1 MINRVSK
8 NKLVERISQRVLY
21 IILGITVLVFMVF
34 YLLGYDTP
42 FFDDASF
49 KAPLLTDGVLVWMY
63 ILIVFALIIML
74 YSLYNSIR
82 SVKIEGKVVNGIP
95 KRKITILVIVGM
107 LVVLLLTF
115 LFGTTTSMQINGEMF
130 TDKFWLQAADMF
142 VNTILVMLLVSIGAV
157 IFGATR
163 YRRSRRKV

>member
-21 IILGITVLVFMVF
+21 IILGITVLVFMGF

-42 FFDDASF
+42 FVDDASF

-82 SVKIEGKVVNGIP
+82 SVKIEGKVVNG
-95 KRKITILVIVGM
+95 M
-107 LVVLLLTF
+107 
-115 LFGTTTSMQINGEMF
+115 
-130 TDKFWLQAADMF
+130 
-142 VNTILVMLLVSIGAV
+142 
-157 IFGATR
+157 
-163 YRRSRRKV
+163 

>member
-8 NKLVERISQRVLY
+8 NKLVERVSQRVLY
-21 IILGITVLVFMVF
+21 IVLGITALVFMGF

-42 FFDDASF
+42 FVDDASF
-49 KAPLLTDGVLVWMY
+49 KVPLLTDGVLVWMY
-63 ILIVFALIIML
+63 ILIVFALVVML

-142 VNTILVMLLVSIGAV
+142 VNTILVMLLVSVGAV

>member
-21 IILGITVLVFMVF
+21 IILGITVLVFMGF

-42 FFDDASF
+42 FADDASF

>member
-42 FFDDASF
+42 FVDDASF

-63 ILIVFALIIML
+63 ILIVFALVVML